1 MALKIETFSSLK
13 GGNSFY
19 KAVTHPEAADKAA
32 SLIDALER
40 AESVALYDPL
50 GFLDGF
56 AACHDLSSVAITG
69 LYVQAVTDIGKRRLG
84 WTAQTIT
91 GLPTS
96 GASLVF
102 IVAFDADRLA
112 QQIAHLLPDG
122 ASVISLDAMRLDP
135 SLLTNARHYL
145 DPLNFATNFAFFR
158 NEGSLKTCLTTANYW
173 SNYGSADPALSLTLF
188 DAAGQILARWRET
201 MPAAG
206 VPLSIDSAAIA
217 ERFQLGDFVGQLF
230 IHVIGAAG
238 HDVVKYALD
247 TIDTAGLSL
256 SCTHDA
262 NAWPADF
269 YAGLPAPR
277 DDETVIL
284 WVQNSLPIPIPAG
297 EIRLN
302 LMGDD
307 HVVPLQQEI
316 APFASVALDI
326 AQLLPA
332 ARWPQQIEITT
343 GRYVV
348 RPRYE
353 VIRGTRRRIA
363 HPNVERIDLKPT
375 SELAEL
381 APWLGKGFILP
392 APILP
397 LGRWQSIVLPTP
409 MATTQLVL
417 PIAATAYDSSGRTIG
432 SHRFGRLARRDSV
445 ALDLDQLAGALNG
458 DAFGHVELTYDW
470 TAGTEADGWL
480 HALFRYEDRL
490 SGHAAESSFGAHIFN
505 TPVTWRDE
513 PQSYTGRPPGLTTR
527 LFLRLGGPEMDT
539 LCHLIYPASTP
550 WHAHSATDLI
560 LNDSTGQEIARTRVE
575 IACGGSFFW
584 RVGSLFDRKTVENAR
599 GGSLIVRDSTCRL
612 FGYHGLDTDDG
623 RFSLDH
629 MFGF

>member
-32 SLIDALER
+32 SLIKVLER
-40 AESVALYDPL
+40 ADSVALYDPL

-56 AACHDLSSVAITG
+56 TACHDLASVSIAG
-69 LYVQAVTDIGKRRLG
+69 LYVQAVTDIGKSRRNL
-84 WTAQTIT
+84 TAQTIND
-91 GLPTS
+91 LPKS
-96 GASLVF
+96 RASLVF

-112 QQIAHLLPDG
+112 QQIAHLLPAG
-122 ASVISLDAMRLDP
+122 AEVISLDAMRLDP

-158 NEGSLKTCLTTANYW
+158 NEGSLKTLLTTANYW
-173 SNYGSADPALSLTLF
+173 SSYGSVDPALSLILF
-188 DAAGQILARWRET
+188 GASGQILARWREP

-206 VPLSIDSAAIA
+206 APLSIDSASIA

-247 TIDTAGLSL
+247 TIDTAGFTL

-284 WVQNSLPIPIPAG
+284 WVQNSLPIPVPAG

-307 HVVPLQQEI
+307 HVVPLNQAI
-316 APFASVALDI
+316 APFASVALDV
-326 AQLLPA
+326 AHLLPA

-363 HPNVERIDLKPT
+363 HPNVERVDLKPT
-375 SELAEL
+375 AELAEL

-397 LGRWQSIVLPTP
+397 LDRWRTIVLPTP
-409 MATTQLVL
+409 MATTQQVL
-417 PIAATAYDSSGRTIG
+417 PIAATAYDCDGQTIG
-432 SHRFGRLARRDSV
+432 SHRFGRLARRESV
-445 ALDLDQLAGALNG
+445 ALDLDNLVGTLKG
-458 DAFGHVELTYDW
+458 DSFGHVELTYDW
-470 TAGTEADGWL
+470 SVGTEADGWL
-480 HALFRYEDRL
+480 HALFRYEDRQ

-527 LFLRLGGPEMDT
+527 LFLRLGGVETET

-560 LNDSTGQEIARTRVE
+560 LNDRNGQEIARRHVE
-575 IACGGSFFW
+575 IACGGSFFL
-584 RVGSLFDRKTVENAR
+584 RVGALFDRKTVEDAR

-612 FGYHGLDTDDG
+612 FGYHGLEANDG